1 MAFFYSGTTDLFQAC
16 PTQLIVTTLASS
28 SAGADIMLLTPA
40 SASTSLI
47 EYRLIGGTLDFY
59 FFSGPTPQSVI
70 EQYGGVVG
78 LPTWQPAWAFGF
90 QLCRYVDVLDMIYTL
105 LYFILYVHLP

>member
-1 MAFFYSGTTDLFQAC
+1 MSLH
-16 PTQLIVTTLASS
+16 S

-78 LPTWQPAWAFGF
+78 LPTWQSAWAFGF
-90 QLCRYVDVLDMIYTL
+90 QLCRYVD
-105 LYFILYVHLP
+105 ILI